1 MLLPIM
7 MAACGEDIAPPPP
20 TGSIAG
26 QVMIESQG
34 ADGVSV
40 TLSSGAA
47 ATTAGGGSY
56 RFDNIE
62 PGTYTVSIAGF
73 PAEASFDA
81 TSMSVTVGTT
91 GGTATANFSGTY
103 IRTASVRGSVTV
115 EGNGLAGVTVSLSGM
130 ADNQTTTSATG
141 EYSFTGLRA
150 GRYSVQIS
158 GFDADEVA
166 FSSISGTAEVGVGDT
181 KIVSFDGTY
190 LRTAGITGRVSVE
203 GTGLEGV
210 TVSLSGG
217 EDDQSTQT
225 DAGGQFSF
233 TRLRA
238 GDYSVAISGYDT
250 DEVGFDATSRSV
262 TVALGET
269 ANVQFDGNY
278 LRTAGIT
285 GRVSVEGMGLAGV
298 AVTLKS
304 DDTDDMMDTTDA
316 SGMYAFGALAA
327 GDYTVSIMVTG
338 EAYVFDM
345 TSMDITLADDALETV
360 NFMGAHATTASISGM
375 LFVDEATKN
384 DMHDEGEDALEIK
397 NIPVVLVGPG
407 VTDRTTATT
416 DDKGMFQFS
425 DLKAGSYVLAVV
437 TSPDVT
443 KMLGDHAYGGSAT
456 GYDLTVAVG
465 EHKKQH
471 LPYDI
476 THQTVH
482 YSVTLRHGDNTGD
495 ALEGASVMLYAD
507 AAGSSMVAKGTTDKD
522 GMTMIRF
529 ARSMATGGAMVHAKV
544 MSDDYHVEDKMQAV
558 RWSPKSRTTMA
569 ANDFDILNLMVD
581 ASVSGKTVMTDM
593 GGGNPLAGWMI
604 SVTMGGKAV
613 TGAPTKFDN
622 MGMAMLDL
630 EVKPAD
636 LPATY
641 TVMLDTVQ
649 SDALDGGEK
658 FSATSVMH
666 EHTGLKLMQE
676 MDAGTIEAT
685 YSTQTL
691 KVYVHHERDQVM
703 GYTGNVLGGD
713 TRMSGKIDVDVRYID
728 TTGRSRMFTAQQWNT
743 KNKSEKDGVITFK
756 HLPADAQVMVQAK
769 EKAGAGD
776 IELLDPME
784 LFAFKDKDA
793 NGIMKGAFGDM
804 GGFSPMVELCPL
816 MATNPTGQDFG
827 ECSTFAYVMTYSVS
841 GNVSRKMVKKHATN
855 EDFDTTGITTP
866 EMVGGV
872 KVDLAPVTGKNL
884 AGMAHSKTTAS
895 AGTSKGTFTFGK
907 IAAGAYTL
915 AVPAGWRVRL
925 GQVGSTTMVGN
936 ALNPLD
942 TAVMLDVTPTTST
955 VYGIVTGADG
965 FRVDSVM
972 IDVNGM
978 TTMTDAVG
986 RYIVTGIAP
995 ATVNRVGNRIH
1006 VKASRHL
1013 GSAAKV
1019 VAFQAN
1025 MPVRVDLTLNTTK
1038 TPVFYSGKVVA
1049 SGSNAPLAGVSITID
1064 NKAPT
1069 NAATA
1074 GPNKGKLVTG
1084 ADGTFRA
1091 QIGNKGAGTNATI
1104 KASMAGMSFA
1114 PESLTL
1120 PAAPGTNLS
1129 GVNFT
1134 GFKHA
1139 TVTGRVIAPLGGSQD
1154 GVWIKATRIS
1164 DSTVVDSM
1172 MTMASGTFTLSVPFG
1187 TYTIAASK
1195 DSKHGFDYP
1204 NGNQQVSAAPGQS
1217 MNYGD
1222 IQANTWKILNL
1233 RAVRGTTAVTGST
1246 GGDSIFD
1253 KGQPNQVVAHGY
1265 RDYVRLDYAH
1275 LQKVSGHERIRT
1287 ETPDTRSTRNHGMP
1301 VDPAVDTVVH
1311 QWYYW
1316 KYWSPDSSKWLAAAA
1331 DLTSYAAANDTT
1343 LNFFACSST
1352 NGRPTSTCR
1361 GVEFPDDTF
1370 TIRWITDP
1378 KPADGS
1384 IPADCVALCDTAYV
1398 KVPPI
1403 DSRATSIKARRAST
1417 TTGDSIFV
1425 DWKARSNSRTSY
1437 RVAFTFP
1444 SIADLDGSSAT
1455 VFAYIGTS
1463 STFNQYARQIWMW
1476 VLNSSDYREFRTLN
1490 ESIVRVTRKELLG
1503 AMEIRV
1509 DSRQG
1514 DSGTWM
1520 RGPKTSLKAKP

>member
-1 MLLPIM
+1 MNRLHKFLAGALMLLPIV

-26 QVMIESQG
+26 RVMIESQG

-47 ATTAGGGSY
+47 ATTADGGSY
-56 RFDNIE
+56 RFDSIE

-91 GGTATANFSGTY
+91 GGVATANFSGTY

-115 EGNGLAGVTVSLSGM
+115 EGNGLSGVMVRLTGM
-130 ADNQTTTSATG
+130 AEHETTTGARG

-150 GRYSVQIS
+150 GHYSVQIS
-158 GFDADEVA
+158 GFDADEVT
-166 FSSISGTAEVGVGDT
+166 FSSVSGTAEVGVGDT
-181 KIVSFDGTY
+181 KVVSFDGAY

-250 DEVGFDATSRSV
+250 DEVGFDATSRSI
-262 TVALGET
+262 TVAVGET

-298 AVTLKS
+298 PVTLES

-316 SGMYAFGALAA
+316 SGLYAFGALAA

-338 EAYVFDM
+338 DAHVFDM
-345 TSMDITLADDALETV
+345 TSMDVTLADDALETV
-360 NFMGAHATTASISGM
+360 NFMGDHATTASISGM

-384 DMHDEGEDALEIK
+384 DMHDEGEDALEIQG
-397 NIPVVLVGPG
+397 IPVVLVGPG

-425 DLKAGSYVLAVV
+425 ELKAGSYVLAVV
-437 TSPDVT
+437 TNPDVA

-522 GMTMIRF
+522 GMAMIRF

-544 MSDDYHVEDKMQAV
+544 MSDDYHVEDKMQVV
-558 RWSPKSRTTMA
+558 RWMPKSRTTMA

-613 TGAPTKFDN
+613 TGAPTKFGTL
-622 MGMAMLDL
+622 GMAMLDL

-728 TTGRSRMFTAQQWNT
+728 ATGRSRMFTAQQWNT

-769 EKAGAGD
+769 EKADAGD

-816 MATNPTGQDFG
+816 MATDPTGQDFG

-884 AGMAHSKTTAS
+884 AGMAQSKTTAS
-895 AGTSKGTFTFGK
+895 AGTTKGTFTFGMV
-907 IAAGAYTL
+907 AAGAYTF

-942 TAVMLDVTPTTST
+942 TAVMLDVTPTTGI
-955 VYGIVTGADG
+955 VYGIVKDKTG

-972 IDVNGM
+972 VDVNGK
-978 TTMTDAVG
+978 TAMTDAVG
-986 RYIVTGIAP
+986 RYIVSGITP
-995 ATVNRVGNRIH
+995 ATSATI
-1006 VKASRHL
+1006 KATL
-1013 GSAAKV
+1013 GGFVQHTGKFA
-1019 VAFQAN
+1019 VAAN
-1025 MPVRVDLTLNTTK
+1025 MPVRYDFTISGPGAS
-1038 TPVFYSGKVVA
+1038 PVFYSGTVVA
-1049 SGSNAPLAGVSITID
+1049 AGSNAPLAGVEITVD
-1064 NKAPT
+1064 GKAPT

-1091 QIGNKGAGTNATI
+1091 AIGNKSAGKTATVR
-1104 KASMAGMSFA
+1104 ASMVRTTFA
-1114 PESLTL
+1114 PESFTL
-1120 PAAPGTNLS
+1120 PAGPGTNLS

-1134 GFKHA
+1134 GFQNA
-1139 TVTGRVIAPLGGSQD
+1139 LITGRVSADRSITGIEGSGRPLS
-1154 GVWIKATRIS
+1154 GVLVTVAGPGDTVSDTTRATGMFS
-1164 DSTVVDSM
+1164 
-1172 MTMASGTFTLSVPFG
+1172 LSVPFG
-1187 TYTIAASK
+1187 NYTLTATK
-1195 DSKHGFDYP
+1195 EHHGFRYP
-1204 NGNQQVSAAPGQS
+1204 NGNQQVSVAPGQGL
-1217 MNYGD
+1217 NFGT
-1222 IQANTWKILNL
+1222 ITAATW
-1233 RAVRGTTAVTGST
+1233 AVVGASGERKPADTTISGVTIGRWHK
-1246 GGDSIFD
+1246 DFI
-1253 KGQPNQVVAHGY
+1253 
-1265 RDYVRLDYAH
+1265 
-1275 LQKVSGHERIRT
+1275 IRT
-1287 ETPDTRSTRNHGMP
+1287 TGNMNRRSGVPDGTDLSNLVHYYIYTF
-1301 VDPAVDTVVH
+1301 VDGEWMYTLLDWLTVEDEGSDN
-1311 QWYYW
+1311 QREWTG
-1316 KYWSPDSSKWLAAAA
+1316 KGFLIEAESI
-1331 DLTSYAAANDTT
+1331 
-1343 LNFFACSST
+1343 
-1352 NGRPTSTCR
+1352 GR
-1361 GVEFPDDTF
+1361 EFPDDTF
-1370 TIRWITDP
+1370 TVMLDFRVYLRDRRGS
-1378 KPADGS
+1378 PADTAALD
-1384 IPADCVALCDTAYV
+1384 ADTTYL
-1398 KVPPI
+1398 KIPPI
-1403 DSRATSIKARRAST
+1403 DPKATSVKTTRSTNGDTVT
-1417 TTGDSIFV
+1417 TT
-1425 DWKARSNSRTSY
+1425 WMARSNARSAY
-1437 RVAFTFP
+1437 RLAVTFP
-1444 SIADLDGSSAT
+1444 SIADLGGSGAT
-1455 VFAYIGTS
+1455 VYVNPAFASPGFS
-1463 STFNQYARQIWMW
+1463 FNATNSDFRQWKVAGINSLDYA
-1476 VLNSSDYREFRTLN
+1476 EFRTMN
-1490 ESIVRVTRKELLG
+1490 NAVVRVTKAELLG
-1503 AMEIRV
+1503 AFDIRV

-1514 DSGTWM
+1514 TSGKWM
-1520 RGPKTSLKAKP
+1520 MGATTSIAAKP

>member
-1 MLLPIM
+1 MNRLQKLMAGALTLLPILT
-7 MAACGEDIAPPPP
+7 AACGEDVAPPPP

-26 QVMIESQG
+26 QVMIEGQG

-115 EGNGLAGVTVSLSGM
+115 EGTGLAGVTVSLSGM
-130 ADNQTTTSATG
+130 ADNQATTSATG

-166 FSSISGTAEVGVGDT
+166 FSSVSATAEVGVGDT
-181 KIVSFDGTY
+181 KVVSFDGTY

-285 GRVSVEGMGLAGV
+285 GRISVEGMGLAGV
-298 AVTLKS
+298 TVTLES
-304 DDTDDMMDTTDA
+304 DNMDDMMDTTDA

-338 EAYVFDM
+338 DAYVFDM
-345 TSMDITLADDALETV
+345 TSMDVTLADDALETV
-360 NFMGAHATTASISGM
+360 NFMGDHATTASISGM
-375 LFVDEATKN
+375 LFIDEATKN
-384 DMHDEGEDALEIK
+384 DMHDEGEDALEIQG
-397 NIPVVLVGPG
+397 IPVVLVGPG

-425 DLKAGSYVLAVV
+425 ELKAGSYVLAVV
-437 TSPDVT
+437 TNPDVT
-443 KMLGDHAYGGSAT
+443 KILGDHAYGGSAT

-495 ALEGASVMLYAD
+495 ALQGASVMLYAD

-529 ARSMATGGAMVHAKV
+529 ARSMATGGSMVHAKV
-544 MSDDYHVEDKMQAV
+544 MSDDYHVEDMMQAV

-613 TGAPTKFDN
+613 TGAPTKFGTL
-622 MGMAMLDL
+622 GMAMLDL

-713 TRMSGKIDVDVRYID
+713 MRMSGKIDVDVRYID
-728 TTGRSRMFTAQQWNT
+728 STGRSRMFTAQEWNT
-743 KNKSEKDGVITFK
+743 RNKSEKDGVITFK

-816 MATNPTGQDFG
+816 MATDPTGQDFG

-855 EDFDTTGITTP
+855 EDFSAVTDGNAAGV
-866 EMVGGV
+866 MVS
-872 KVDLAPVTGKNL
+872 LAPVAGKNL
-884 AGMAHSKTTAS
+884 TGMEHSQTTATANS
-895 AGTSKGTFTFGK
+895 RTTTWDDRNAFNFGK

-915 AVPAGWRVRL
+915 KVSDGWRARL
-925 GQVGSTTMVGN
+925 GARGATAMVGN

-972 IDVNGM
+972 IDVNGK
-978 TTMTDAVG
+978 TAMTDAVG
-986 RYIVTGIAP
+986 RYIVTGITP
-995 ATVNRVGNRIH
+995 ATVSRVGNRIH

-1025 MPVRVDLTLNTTK
+1025 MPVRVDLKLNTTK

-1104 KASMAGMSFA
+1104 RASMAGMSFA
-1114 PESLTL
+1114 PESFTL

-1134 GFKHA
+1134 GFRNA
-1139 TVTGRVIAPLGGSQD
+1139 VITGRVHAGPTVARTKGPVSGVVVKAMMGTTTIATDTTGPAGTYTLSVKYGQVKIEASKKHHGFSYPNGSQD
-1154 GVWIKATRIS
+1154 VT
-1164 DSTVVDSM
+1164 
-1172 MTMASGTFTLSVPFG
+1172 
-1187 TYTIAASK
+1187 
-1195 DSKHGFDYP
+1195 
-1204 NGNQQVSAAPGQS
+1204 AAPGQ
-1217 MNYGD
+1217 NITYGS
-1222 IQANTWKILNL
+1222 IQANTWTISALTAK
-1233 RAVRGTTAVTGST
+1233 RGLGT
-1246 GGDSIFD
+1246 
-1253 KGQPNQVVAHGY
+1253 
-1265 RDYVRLDYAH
+1265 
-1275 LQKVSGHERIRT
+1275 
-1287 ETPDTRSTRNHGMP
+1287 
-1301 VDPAVDTVVH
+1301 
-1311 QWYYW
+1311 
-1316 KYWSPDSSKWLAAAA
+1316 
-1331 DLTSYAAANDTT
+1331 DTT
-1343 LNFFACSST
+1343 LAAGLKAQRY
-1352 NGRPTSTCR
+1352 NGRNVRLFFLNFTQESGVDYGLPAGNQGAVLHRVHYWSADSSRWNNTSLDTDGDTLR
-1361 GVEFPDDTF
+1361 VAWGRAEAEGAAGSTSVDFPDDTF
-1370 TIRWITDP
+1370 TIRWMAYSTNDGAGVNSITTA
-1378 KPADGS
+1378 KTLA
-1384 IPADCVALCDTAYV
+1384 VDTSFA
-1398 KVPPI
+1398 KVPAV
-1403 DSRATSIKARRAST
+1403 DSRAKSVKARRGTAGT
-1417 TTGDSIFV
+1417 TDSITV
-1425 DWKARSNSRTSY
+1425 DWTARSNSRTRY

-1455 VFAYIGTS
+1455 VFAYVGSTTTFGWLTRRIWFTLTS
-1463 STFNQYARQIWMW
+1463 DRDW
-1476 VLNSSDYREFRTLN
+1476 VDFRTAN
-1490 ESIVRVTRKELLG
+1490 SASVRVTRKEMMG
-1503 AMEIRV
+1503 AMEIRI

-1514 DSGTWM
+1514 TAGTWM
-1520 RGPKTSLKAKP
+1520 RGLKTSLKAKP

>member
-7 MAACGEDIAPPPP
+7 MAACGEDVAPPPP

-26 QVMIESQG
+26 RVMIESQG

-40 TLSSGAA
+40 TLSSGAT

-73 PAEASFDA
+73 SAEASFDA

-91 GGTATANFSGTY
+91 GGVATANFSGTY

-115 EGNGLAGVTVSLSGM
+115 EGTGLAGVTVSLSGM
-130 ADNQTTTSATG
+130 ADNQATTSATG

-166 FSSISGTAEVGVGDT
+166 FSSVSGTAEVGVGDT
-181 KIVSFDGTY
+181 KVVSFDGTY

-217 EDDQSTQT
+217 ESNQSTQT

-298 AVTLKS
+298 TVTLES

-338 EAYVFDM
+338 EAYVFGV
-345 TSMDITLADDALETV
+345 TSMDVTLADDALETV
-360 NFMGAHATTASISGM
+360 NFMGDHATTASISGM
-375 LFVDEATKN
+375 LFIDEATKN
-384 DMHDEGEDALEIK
+384 DMHDEGEDALEIQG
-397 NIPVVLVGPG
+397 IPVVLVGPG

-425 DLKAGSYVLAVV
+425 ELKAGSYVLAVV
-437 TSPDVT
+437 TNPDVT

-495 ALEGASVMLYAD
+495 ALQGASVMLYAD

-522 GMTMIRF
+522 GMAMIRF
-529 ARSMATGGAMVHAKV
+529 ARSMATGGSMVHAKV

-558 RWSPKSRTTMA
+558 RWMPKSRTTMA

-713 TRMSGKIDVDVRYID
+713 MRMSGKIDVDVRYID

-743 KNKSEKDGVITFK
+743 RNKSEKDGVITFK

-816 MATNPTGQDFG
+816 MATDPTGQDFG

-841 GNVSRKMVKKHATN
+841 GNVSRKVVAKTAPNDGFSTV
-855 EDFDTTGITTP
+855 TTQ
-866 EMVGGV
+866 MVGGV

-884 AGMAHSKTTAS
+884 AGMAQSKTTAS
-895 AGTSKGTFTFGK
+895 AGTTKGTFTFGK
-907 IAAGAYTL
+907 VAAGAYTFV
-915 AVPAGWRVRL
+915 VPAGWRVRL

-936 ALNPLD
+936 ALTPLD
-942 TAVMLDVTPTTST
+942 AAVMLDVTPTTGT
-955 VYGIVTGADG
+955 AYGIVTGADG

-986 RYIVTGIAP
+986 RYIVTGITP
-995 ATVNRVGNRIH
+995 ATVSRVGNRVQ

-1025 MPVRVDLTLNTTK
+1025 MPVRVDLKLNTTK

-1104 KASMAGMSFA
+1104 RASMAGMSFV
-1114 PESLTL
+1114 PDSLVL

-1134 GFKHA
+1134 GYKHA
-1139 TVTGRVIAPLGGSQD
+1139 VITGRVLAPWGVGGPQD
-1154 GVWIKATRIS
+1154 SIWIKATKTGVS
-1164 DSTVVDSM
+1164 NAAAVDSM
-1172 MTMASGTFTLSVPFG
+1172 FTLESGTFTLSVPFG
-1187 TYTIAASK
+1187 NYTIAASRQ
-1195 DSKHGFDYP
+1195 HWGFRYT
-1204 NGNQQVSAAPGQS
+1204 GSQQVSAAPGQN
-1217 MNYGD
+1217 MAFGD
-1222 IQANTWKILNL
+1222 IQAGTWLPL
-1233 RAVRGTTAVTGST
+1233 GLTARRKMTSKKVGGVTVHVWPNRLLSQWKNIT
-1246 GGDSIFD
+1246 RSDSI
-1253 KGQPNQVVAHGY
+1253 
-1265 RDYVRLDYAH
+1265 
-1275 LQKVSGHERIRT
+1275 
-1287 ETPDTRSTRNHGMP
+1287 RSNHGLP
-1301 VDPAVDTVVH
+1301 SGANSASRVIGFWNPATNSWYNSSFTTNITAYLLNADGSRDAGGRTWTGRNLEILFDPNNP
-1311 QWYYW
+1311 
-1316 KYWSPDSSKWLAAAA
+1316 S
-1331 DLTSYAAANDTT
+1331 
-1343 LNFFACSST
+1343 
-1352 NGRPTSTCR
+1352 
-1361 GVEFPDDTF
+1361 FPDDTF
-1370 TIRWITDP
+1370 SLRFAVQGYSTTGFSTVGPEVVQILKLPPVDP
-1378 KPADGS
+1378 
-1384 IPADCVALCDTAYV
+1384 
-1398 KVPPI
+1398 
-1403 DSRATSIKARRAST
+1403 RATAVTAKRSADNDTIT
-1417 TTGDSIFV
+1417 VTFV
-1425 DWKARSNSRTSY
+1425 ARSNSNSAY
-1437 RVAFTFP
+1437 RLLVTMD
-1444 SIADLDGSSAT
+1444 IADLG
-1455 VFAYIGTS
+1455 GTS
-1463 STFNQYARQIWMW
+1463 TVYIKPNYAPAGVSYNATNSDFRQWKLGDINE
-1476 VLNSSDYREFRTLN
+1476 VDYTEFRTLEN
-1490 ESIVRVTRKELLG
+1490 AIVRVTRAELFK
-1503 AMEIRV
+1503 AMEFTV
-1509 DSRQG
+1509 ESRQG
-1514 DSGTWM
+1514 SSGKWVK
-1520 RGPKTSLKAKP
+1520 GAKTKLAAKP

>member
-1 MLLPIM
+1 M
-7 MAACGEDIAPPPP
+7 
-20 TGSIAG
+20 
-26 QVMIESQG
+26 
-34 ADGVSV
+34 
-40 TLSSGAA
+40 
-47 ATTAGGGSY
+47 
-56 RFDNIE
+56 
-62 PGTYTVSIAGF
+62 
-73 PAEASFDA
+73 
-81 TSMSVTVGTT
+81 
-91 GGTATANFSGTY
+91 
-103 IRTASVRGSVTV
+103 
-115 EGNGLAGVTVSLSGM
+115 
-130 ADNQTTTSATG
+130 
-141 EYSFTGLRA
+141 
-150 GRYSVQIS
+150 
-158 GFDADEVA
+158 
-166 FSSISGTAEVGVGDT
+166 GDT
-181 KIVSFDGTY
+181 KVVSFDGTY

-217 EDDQSTQT
+217 ENDQSTQT

-298 AVTLKS
+298 TVTLES
-304 DDTDDMMDTTDA
+304 DNMDNMMDTTDA

-338 EAYVFDM
+338 DAYVFDM

-375 LFVDEATKN
+375 LFIDEATKN
-384 DMHDEGEDALEIK
+384 DMHDDGEDALEIQG
-397 NIPVVLVGPG
+397 IPVVLVGPG

-425 DLKAGSYVLAVV
+425 ELKAGSYVLAVV
-437 TSPDVT
+437 TNPDVT

-558 RWSPKSRTTMA
+558 RWDPKSRTTMA

-622 MGMAMLDL
+622 MGMAMLDM

-636 LPATY
+636 LPAKY

-728 TTGRSRMFTAQQWNT
+728 ATGRSRMFTAQEWNT

-769 EKAGAGD
+769 EKADAGD

-816 MATNPTGQDFG
+816 MATDPTGQDFG

-855 EDFDTTGITTP
+855 EDFDTT
-866 EMVGGV
+866 V
-872 KVDLAPVTGKNL
+872 
-884 AGMAHSKTTAS
+884 HH
-895 AGTSKGTFTFGK
+895 
-907 IAAGAYTL
+907 
-915 AVPAGWRVRL
+915 
-925 GQVGSTTMVGN
+925 N
-936 ALNPLD
+936 A
-942 TAVMLDVTPTTST
+942 
-955 VYGIVTGADG
+955 
-965 FRVDSVM
+965 
-972 IDVNGM
+972 
-978 TTMTDAVG
+978 
-986 RYIVTGIAP
+986 
-995 ATVNRVGNRIH
+995 
-1006 VKASRHL
+1006 
-1013 GSAAKV
+1013 
-1019 VAFQAN
+1019 
-1025 MPVRVDLTLNTTK
+1025 
-1038 TPVFYSGKVVA
+1038 
-1049 SGSNAPLAGVSITID
+1049 
-1064 NKAPT
+1064 
-1069 NAATA
+1069 
-1074 GPNKGKLVTG
+1074 
-1084 ADGTFRA
+1084 
-1091 QIGNKGAGTNATI
+1091 
-1104 KASMAGMSFA
+1104 
-1114 PESLTL
+1114 
-1120 PAAPGTNLS
+1120 
-1129 GVNFT
+1129 
-1134 GFKHA
+1134 
-1139 TVTGRVIAPLGGSQD
+1139 
-1154 GVWIKATRIS
+1154 
-1164 DSTVVDSM
+1164 
-1172 MTMASGTFTLSVPFG
+1172 
-1187 TYTIAASK
+1187 
-1195 DSKHGFDYP
+1195 
-1204 NGNQQVSAAPGQS
+1204 
-1217 MNYGD
+1217 
-1222 IQANTWKILNL
+1222 
-1233 RAVRGTTAVTGST
+1233 
-1246 GGDSIFD
+1246 
-1253 KGQPNQVVAHGY
+1253 
-1265 RDYVRLDYAH
+1265 
-1275 LQKVSGHERIRT
+1275 
-1287 ETPDTRSTRNHGMP
+1287 
-1301 VDPAVDTVVH
+1301 
-1311 QWYYW
+1311 
-1316 KYWSPDSSKWLAAAA
+1316 
-1331 DLTSYAAANDTT
+1331 
-1343 LNFFACSST
+1343 
-1352 NGRPTSTCR
+1352 
-1361 GVEFPDDTF
+1361 
-1370 TIRWITDP
+1370 
-1378 KPADGS
+1378 
-1384 IPADCVALCDTAYV
+1384 
-1398 KVPPI
+1398 
-1403 DSRATSIKARRAST
+1403 
-1417 TTGDSIFV
+1417 
-1425 DWKARSNSRTSY
+1425 
-1437 RVAFTFP
+1437 
-1444 SIADLDGSSAT
+1444 
-1455 VFAYIGTS
+1455 
-1463 STFNQYARQIWMW
+1463 
-1476 VLNSSDYREFRTLN
+1476 
-1490 ESIVRVTRKELLG
+1490 
-1503 AMEIRV
+1503 
-1509 DSRQG
+1509 
-1514 DSGTWM
+1514 
-1520 RGPKTSLKAKP
+1520 

>member
-7 MAACGEDIAPPPP
+7 MAACGEDVAPPPP

-40 TLSSGAA
+40 TLSSGAT

-115 EGNGLAGVTVSLSGM
+115 EGAGLAGVTVSLSGM
-130 ADNQTTTSATG
+130 ADNQATTSATG

-158 GFDADEVA
+158 GFDIDEVA
-166 FSSISGTAEVGVGDT
+166 FSSVSSTADVGVGDT
-181 KIVSFDGTY
+181 KVVSFDGTY

-298 AVTLKS
+298 TVTLES
-304 DDTDDMMDTTDA
+304 DNMDDMMDTTDA

-338 EAYVFDM
+338 EAYVFGV
-345 TSMDITLADDALETV
+345 TSMDVTLADDALETV
-360 NFMGAHATTASISGM
+360 NFMGDHATTASISGM
-375 LFVDEATKN
+375 LFIDEATKN

-425 DLKAGSYVLAVV
+425 DLRAGSYVLAVV

-465 EHKKQH
+465 EDKKQH

-495 ALEGASVMLYAD
+495 ALQGASVMLYAD
-507 AAGSSMVAKGTTDKD
+507 AAGGSMVAKGTTDKD
-522 GMTMIRF
+522 GMAMIRF

-544 MSDDYHVEDKMQAV
+544 MSDDYHVENEMQAV
-558 RWSPKSRTTMA
+558 RWDPKSRTTMA

-613 TGAPTKFDN
+613 TGAPAKFDN

-636 LPATY
+636 LPAKY

-728 TTGRSRMFTAQQWNT
+728 ATGRSRMFTAQEWNT

-769 EKAGAGD
+769 EKADAGD

-827 ECSTFAYVMTYSVS
+827 ECSTFAYVMTHSVS

-855 EDFDTTGITTP
+855 EDFSAVST

-884 AGMAHSKTTAS
+884 AGMAQSKTTAS
-895 AGTSKGTFTFGK
+895 AGTTKGTFTFGK
-907 IAAGAYTL
+907 IAAGAYTF

-1025 MPVRVDLTLNTTK
+1025 MPARVDLTLNTTK
-1038 TPVFYSGKVVA
+1038 TPVFYSGTVVA

-1104 KASMAGMSFA
+1104 RASMAGMSFA

-1134 GFKHA
+1134 GFKHG
-1139 TVTGRVIAPLGGSQD
+1139 TVSGRVIATKSVSLSGINGPVSGIL
-1154 GVWIKATRIS
+1154 VKATRVS
-1164 DSTVVDSM
+1164 DSTLVDSM
-1172 MTMASGTFTLSVPFG
+1172 TTQASGTYTLSVPFG
-1187 TYTIAASK
+1187 AYKIEASRR
-1195 DSKHGFDYP
+1195 HFGFEYP
-1204 NGNQQVSAAPGQS
+1204 SSGQTVNTAPGQS
-1217 MNYGD
+1217 ISYGD
-1222 IQANTWKILNL
+1222 IKVRTFIILGDQPGK
-1233 RAVRGTTAVTGST
+1233 RTGTATGARLQKRRTLT
-1246 GGDSIFD
+1246 GG
-1253 KGQPNQVVAHGY
+1253 
-1265 RDYVRLDYAH
+1265 VRLDLADT
-1275 LQKVSGHERIRT
+1275 LGIVVRLDQNLIKDANKDRGHPLDKNGSNPVNIL
-1287 ETPDTRSTRNHGMP
+1287 PDIFHNGSWVELRLNFQH
-1301 VDPAVDTVVH
+1301 AVDTLYSGAFASWTGKGYVFT
-1311 QWYYW
+1311 
-1316 KYWSPDSSKWLAAAA
+1316 SKAGNE
-1331 DLTSYAAANDTT
+1331 S
-1343 LNFFACSST
+1343 
-1352 NGRPTSTCR
+1352 
-1361 GVEFPDDTF
+1361 FPDDTF
-1370 TIRWITDP
+1370 TIRIRSTASQNRSGVLYAVANGTDTSYV
-1378 KPADGS
+1378 K
-1384 IPADCVALCDTAYV
+1384 IPAVD
-1398 KVPPI
+1398 P
-1403 DSRATSIKARRAST
+1403 RATSVKARRAT
-1417 TTGDSIFV
+1417 AGTRDSLIV
-1425 DWKARSNSRTSY
+1425 DWTAISSQRSTY

-1455 VFAYIGTS
+1455 VFAYIGSKTALNWNS
-1463 STFNQYARQIWMW
+1463 RRIWW
-1476 VLNSSDYREFRTLN
+1476 VFASDSDWVDFRTVN
-1490 ESIVRVTRKELLG
+1490 SASVRVTRKEMMG
-1503 AMEIRV
+1503 PMEIRV

-1514 DSGTWM
+1514 SSGTWM
-1520 RGPKTSLKAKP
+1520 RGAKTSLKAKS

>member
-1 MLLPIM
+1 MQRVGAPEAKGPKGNTPTHPLGSSKMNRFQKLMAGTLMLLPIM

-40 TLSSGAA
+40 TLSSGAT

-115 EGNGLAGVTVSLSGM
+115 EGTGLAGVTVSLSGM
-130 ADNQTTTSATG
+130 ADNQATTSATG

-166 FSSISGTAEVGVGDT
+166 FSSVSGTAEVGVGDT
-181 KIVSFDGTY
+181 KVVSFDGTY

-298 AVTLKS
+298 TVTLES
-304 DDTDDMMDTTDA
+304 DNMDDMMDTTDA

-345 TSMDITLADDALETV
+345 TSMDVTLADDALETV

-495 ALEGASVMLYAD
+495 ALQGASVMLYAD

-529 ARSMATGGAMVHAKV
+529 ARSMATGGSMVHAKV
-544 MSDDYHVEDKMQAV
+544 MSDDYHVENEMQAV
-558 RWSPKSRTTMA
+558 RWDPKSRTTMA

-649 SDALDGGEK
+649 SDALDDGEK

-713 TRMSGKIDVDVRYID
+713 MRMSGKIDVDVRYID
-728 TTGRSRMFTAQQWNT
+728 ATGRSRMFTAQQWNT
-743 KNKSEKDGVITFK
+743 RNKSEKDGVITFK

-816 MATNPTGQDFG
+816 MATDPTGQDFG

-841 GNVSRKMVKKHATN
+841 GNVSRKVVAKTAPN
-855 EDFDTTGITTP
+855 DGFSAVTTQ
-866 EMVGGV
+866 MVGGV

-884 AGMAHSKTTAS
+884 AGMAQSKTTAS
-895 AGTSKGTFTFGK
+895 AGTTKGTFDFGK
-907 IAAGAYTL
+907 IAAGAYTFT
-915 AVPAGWRVRL
+915 VPAGWRVRL
-925 GQVGSTTMVGN
+925 GQVGSTAMVGN

-986 RYIVTGIAP
+986 RYIVNGIAP

-1013 GSAAKV
+1013 ESAAKV

-1038 TPVFYSGKVVA
+1038 TPVFYSGTVVA

-1104 KASMAGMSFA
+1104 KASMAGMTFA
-1114 PESLTL
+1114 PDSLVL
-1120 PAAPGTNLS
+1120 PAGPGTNLS

-1134 GFKHA
+1134 GFQNA
-1139 TVTGRVIAPLGGSQD
+1139 VITGRVHAGKTLNPAGGPVTGVVVKAMMGTNTIATDTTGPAGAYS
-1154 GVWIKATRIS
+1154 
-1164 DSTVVDSM
+1164 
-1172 MTMASGTFTLSVPFG
+1172 LSVKYG
-1187 TYTIAASK
+1187 QVKIEATK
-1195 DSKHGFDYP
+1195 KHHTFSYP
-1204 NGNQQVSAAPGQS
+1204 SSGQNVTAAPGQ
-1217 MNYGD
+1217 
-1222 IQANTWKILNL
+1222 
-1233 RAVRGTTAVTGST
+1233 AVTFGNIT
-1246 GGDSIFD
+1246 AATWTFRGGVSGGRWTIPDSVFD
-1253 KGQPNQVVAHGY
+1253 KGKPNELRVQRYGNNEVI
-1265 RDYVRLDYAH
+1265 
-1275 LQKVSGHERIRT
+1275 IRT
-1287 ETPDTRSTRNHGMP
+1287 VGDLSDAPQRYIEGYIRLGGTWTLANANFMKADGGLTRTKSEWNGKGYVFNDNTGNITYPDTAFTLLVRTKPGSAGTVADTMF
-1301 VDPAVDTVVH
+1301 VQIPAVNS
-1311 QWYYW
+1311 Q
-1316 KYWSPDSSKWLAAAA
+1316 
-1331 DLTSYAAANDTT
+1331 
-1343 LNFFACSST
+1343 
-1352 NGRPTSTCR
+1352 
-1361 GVEFPDDTF
+1361 
-1370 TIRWITDP
+1370 
-1378 KPADGS
+1378 
-1384 IPADCVALCDTAYV
+1384 
-1398 KVPPI
+1398 
-1403 DSRATSIKARRAST
+1403 ATSVKARRGTAGT
-1417 TTGDSIFV
+1417 TDSIV
-1425 DWKARSNSRTSY
+1425 VNWKARSNSRTSY
-1437 RVAFTFP
+1437 RAAFTFP

-1455 VFAYIGTS
+1455 VFSYIE
-1463 STFNQYARQIWMW
+1463 STTTFSW
-1476 VLNSSDYREFRTLN
+1476 VTRELTYILAADKQWEDFRTAN
-1490 ESIVRVTRKELLG
+1490 SASVRITREELMG
-1503 AMEIRV
+1503 AMEIRI

-1514 DSGTWM
+1514 ASGTWM
-1520 RGPKTSLKAKP
+1520 RGPKTSLKAKPKP

>member
-40 TLSSGAA
+40 TLSSGAT

-115 EGNGLAGVTVSLSGM
+115 EGTGLAGVTVSLSGM
-130 ADNQTTTSATG
+130 ADNQATTSATG

-181 KIVSFDGTY
+181 KVVSFDGTY

-217 EDDQSTQT
+217 ESNQSTQT
-225 DAGGQFSF
+225 DAGGLFSF

-298 AVTLKS
+298 TVTLES

-338 EAYVFDM
+338 DAYVFDM

-384 DMHDEGEDALEIK
+384 DMHDEGEDALEIQG
-397 NIPVVLVGPG
+397 IPVVLVGPG

-495 ALEGASVMLYAD
+495 ALQGASVMLYAD

-522 GMTMIRF
+522 GMAMIRF

-713 TRMSGKIDVDVRYID
+713 MRMSGKIDVDVRYID
-728 TTGRSRMFTAQQWNT
+728 ATGRSRMFTAQEWNT

-793 NGIMKGAFGDM
+793 NGIMKGAFGAM

-816 MATNPTGQDFG
+816 MATDPTGQDFG

-884 AGMAHSKTTAS
+884 AGMAQSKTTAS
-895 AGTSKGTFTFGK
+895 AGTTKGTFDFGK
-907 IAAGAYTL
+907 IAAGAYTFT
-915 AVPAGWRVRL
+915 VPAGWRVRL
-925 GQVGSTTMVGN
+925 GQVGSTAMVGN

-986 RYIVTGIAP
+986 RYIVNGIAP

-1025 MPVRVDLTLNTTK
+1025 MPARVDLTLNTTK
-1038 TPVFYSGKVVA
+1038 TPVFYSGTVVA

-1104 KASMAGMSFA
+1104 RASMAGMSFA

-1134 GFKHA
+1134 GFKHGVISGR
-1139 TVTGRVIAPLGGSQD
+1139 TVGTRSISWASPNGPVS
-1154 GVWIKATRIS
+1154 GVLIKATRVS
-1164 DSTVVDSM
+1164 DSKLVDSM
-1172 MTMASGTFTLSVPFG
+1172 TTGPSGTYTLSVPFG
-1187 TYTIAASK
+1187 AYKIEASK
-1195 DSKHGFDYP
+1195 RLHGFEYP
-1204 NGNQQVSAAPGQS
+1204 SSGQNVTAAPGQS
-1217 MNYGD
+1217 ISYGD
-1222 IQANTWKILNL
+1222 IK
-1233 RAVRGTTAVTGST
+1233 VRTFIVLGATGERLKKMRTLT
-1246 GGDSIFD
+1246 GGV
-1253 KGQPNQVVAHGY
+1253 K
-1265 RDYVRLDYAH
+1265 LD
-1275 LQKVSGHERIRT
+1275 L
-1287 ETPDTRSTRNHGMP
+1287 
-1301 VDPAVDTVVH
+1301 VDDTVVIVRLANDLRRDTGKDRGHPSGVNGGVQIFPDIFSNGAWH
-1311 QWYYW
+1311 QMNLRFLFADDTTYAG
-1316 KYWSPDSSKWLAAAA
+1316 SSGFSKW
-1331 DLTSYAAANDTT
+1331 T
-1343 LNFFACSST
+1343 
-1352 NGRPTSTCR
+1352 GRGYVLWHPTIAT
-1361 GVEFPDDTF
+1361 PDDTF
-1370 TIRWITDP
+1370 TVRIRSTAVRSANNPVANGTDTSYVKIPAVDP
-1378 KPADGS
+1378 K
-1384 IPADCVALCDTAYV
+1384 
-1398 KVPPI
+1398 
-1403 DSRATSIKARRAST
+1403 ATSVKARRATAGTS
-1417 TTGDSIFV
+1417 DSIIV
-1425 DWKARSNSRTSY
+1425 DWTAISNSKSNY
-1437 RVAFTFP
+1437 RMAFTFP

-1455 VFAYIGTS
+1455 VFAYIGS
-1463 STFNQYARQIWMW
+1463 STTLNWDSRRSWW
-1476 VLNSSDYREFRTLN
+1476 VFASDRDWVDFRTVN
-1490 ESIVRVTRKELLG
+1490 SASVRVTRKEMMG
-1503 AMEIRV
+1503 AMEIRI

-1514 DSGTWM
+1514 SSGTWM
-1520 RGPKTSLKAKP
+1520 RGAKTSLKAKP